1 MRGVSKPWPPA
12 DISPDGQT
20 PRRLAD
26 AERAL
31 LAGLPA
37 ATNRAVFARSTFDG
51 LEKSKLRAV
60 LYREQ
65 RSLCVYCE
73 RRVQERYPFPPI
85 DHWRPLS
92 RNPELALHWKNLHL
106 SCPSAETCDGAKG
119 QRPLKWADADPDLP
133 WPTNYAYE
141 TVLGFTSGGEIF
153 VRADA
158 ILDSAMRRG
167 LELAIDDQAD
177 GSSIRKAI
185 LNLNHPALV
194 AARKA
199 AIDAER
205 ARMERE
211 FKGKTATREA
221 REARAE
227 ALLARNPFESFV
239 SVRTCWIRKELG
251 KGRCE
256 PLTAKGHPPR
266 Q

>member
-31 LAGLPA
+31 LADLPA

-65 RSLCVYCE
+65 RALCVYCE

-85 DHWRPLS
+85 DL
-92 RNPELALHWKNLHL
+92 
-106 SCPSAETCDGAKG
+106 
-119 QRPLKWADADPDLP
+119 
-133 WPTNYAYE
+133 
-141 TVLGFTSGGEIF
+141 
-153 VRADA
+153 
-158 ILDSAMRRG
+158 
-167 LELAIDDQAD
+167 
-177 GSSIRKAI
+177 RKAI

-256 PLTAKGHPPR
+256 PLTTKGHSPR